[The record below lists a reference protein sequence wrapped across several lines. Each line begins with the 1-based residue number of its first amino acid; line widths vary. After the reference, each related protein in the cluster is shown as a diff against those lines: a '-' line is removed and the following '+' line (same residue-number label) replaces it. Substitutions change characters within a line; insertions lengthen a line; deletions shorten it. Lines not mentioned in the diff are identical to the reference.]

1 MEDWQ
6 QRVVD
11 DQRDLE
17 DKIKKLEA
25 FIDGDKF
32 GSVRSAV
39 RVAMREQHRHMVGYN
54 RALVDRISLFESA

>member
-11 DQRDLE
+11 EQRDLE

-25 FIDGDKF
+25 FIDGEQF
-32 GSVRSAV
+32 GGIRQAV
-39 RVAMREQHRHMVGYN
+39 RIAMRDQHRHMVGYN
-54 RALVDRISLFESA
+54 RALLDRIAMFESA